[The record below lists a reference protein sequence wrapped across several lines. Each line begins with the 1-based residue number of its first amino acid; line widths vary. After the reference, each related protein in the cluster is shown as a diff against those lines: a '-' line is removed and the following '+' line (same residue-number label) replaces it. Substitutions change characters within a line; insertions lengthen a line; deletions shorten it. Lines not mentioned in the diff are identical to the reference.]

1 MADRSTFGDNAS
13 TAANSSRA
21 FGPQDSNELSHAFN
35 SWKEKQL
42 TNLQSLRSEVQQVTH
57 GHPIEAVAAGAAVVG
72 VVAVDLAT
80 HGALRGLAK
89 EALPSIEKSLGVAAK
104 FGSESIKTG
113 AAFLKGDAALADVG
127 TLSRVTMRADVD
139 ARLKAAKEIVEG
151 TKPKSISMGDLDG
164 WKALE
169 LKNNIQSDK
178 VVRGLTADLKDSMA
192 THTQIG
198 QDLQIANRDLTQLS
212 TELKSLKQLRS
223 ETVGSE
229 LTADSS
235 PALKRVKAA
244 QQNMRDLALEGSSE
258 DKAGARRG
266 FEAAQESFEKAK
278 AAAPARIEQIEGVA
292 GKPGLLPRVESHI
305 TALQAK
311 SAEQLDT
318 IGATAK
324 QAQARIDSLKQNG
337 AFEKPTSEEDMALRK
352 REQQIGTPR
361 PSSSILTQ
369 EERTGIAAP
378 PVRPAEVK
386 VVEKSTPFN
395 AVVADKPVAARPFQ
409 PASDGSSV
417 RFDVPVAE
425 KPQPFVA
432 SSIKEAPRETP
443 FKAVVKDAASTAR
456 ETSGFAD
463 VDKSLLAAENKVKA
477 FENRSGSLRN
487 GLAALKDYTDSVSQ
501 VMRTEANA
509 DIRERVVA
517 DAVKN
522 LDRLLQPL
530 APTGKN
536 AAIDTLQTLN
546 DDKKFMNLRTVIER
560 RLSGI
565 EKAALARTP
574 LKIADAAESQASAEQ
589 SAIAHPP
596 KSPEAAAVRRPE
608 TANLT
613 PETRKAIEAFSKVQS
628 ELPAEAKVYAVR
640 TDGSI
645 VDVAL
650 PSSREV
656 GATRVVPKRVNIAQI
671 NDLGAERVLGRNFGK
686 ENDIGGFVIVETKRD
701 ASGAEIIAN
710 ANAVKAA
717 AAVGR
722 SVEPIPDQVISRV
735 IGNVPE
741 ELTKPGK
748 SFLDFV
754 AKFKQQTVAKAAE
767 K

>member
-13 TAANSSRA
+13 TAVNSSRA

-42 TNLQSLRSEVQQVTH
+42 QNLQALKTEAQQVTH
-57 GHPIEAVAAGAAVVG
+57 GHGLEAAAVVAG
-72 VVAVDLAT
+72 VVAADVLT

-139 ARLKAAKEIVEG
+139 ARLKAAKGILDDA
-151 TKPKSISMGDLDG
+151 KPKSVSLGDLGGLQDI
-164 WKALE
+164 E
-169 LKNNIQSDK
+169 LKRNINSDK
-178 VVRGLTADLKDSMA
+178 VVRGLTADLKESLA
-192 THTQIG
+192 AHAQIG
-198 QDLQIANRDLTQLS
+198 QDLQIANRDMTQLS
-212 TELKSLKQLRS
+212 TELKGLKQLRS
-223 ETVGSE
+223 ETVDSE
-229 LTADSS
+229 WTTDSS
-235 PALKRVKAA
+235 PSLKRVKTA
-244 QQNMRDLALEGSSE
+244 QQNAIDSATEGTAEERAAARHSFQLAKEN
-258 DKAGARRG
+258 
-266 FEAAQESFEKAK
+266 FEKAK
-278 AAAPARIEQIEGVA
+278 AAAPARIGQIEGVE

-305 TALQAK
+305 AALQAK
-311 SAEQLDT
+311 SVEQLDT
-318 IGATAK
+318 VGATAK
-324 QAQARIDSLKQNG
+324 NAQGRIDSLKETG
-337 AFEKPTSEEDMALRK
+337 LFEKPTSEEDMALRR
-352 REQQIGTPR
+352 RESQIGSPR
-361 PSSSILTQ
+361 PSLSILTN

-378 PVRPAEVK
+378 PPKVIAAKPAEIQPAPVK
-386 VVEKSTPFN
+386 E
-395 AVVADKPVAARPFQ
+395 AVVADKPAAPF
-409 PASDGSSV
+409 
-417 RFDVPVAE
+417 
-425 KPQPFVA
+425 
-432 SSIKEAPRETP
+432 KEAPREVP
-443 FKAVVKDAASTAR
+443 VKAVVKDVANTTR
-456 ETSGFAD
+456 ETSGFAN
-463 VDKSLLAAENKVKA
+463 VDASLLTAENKVKA
-477 FENRSGSLRN
+477 FENRNGSLRN

-517 DAVKN
+517 GAVKN
-522 LDRLLQPL
+522 LERLLQPL
-530 APTGKN
+530 APTGKS
-536 AAIDTLQTLN
+536 AVVDTLQTLN

-574 LKIADAAESQASAEQ
+574 LKVADAAEGQASAEQ

-596 KSPEAAAVRRPE
+596 RNPEAAAVRRPE
-608 TANLT
+608 IASLT

-628 ELPAEAKVYAVR
+628 EIPAEAKVYAVR

-650 PSSREV
+650 PSSREA
-656 GATRVVPKRVNIAQI
+656 GATRVVPKRVNVAQI

-686 ENDIGGFVIVETKRD
+686 DNDISGFVIVETKRD
-701 ASGAEIIAN
+701 AKGAEIIAN

-717 AAVGR
+717 ATAGR

-754 AKFKQQTVAKAAE
+754 AKFKQQTAAKAVE